1 MAKREFIEVNQLEK
15 ITLEDSLNY
24 MEWHRDSEVDC
35 AIVAPRLTEQDV
47 VKPYLDKLKEK
58 IFTNT
63 ERFSLSRESH
73 GIGKVEW
80 SKYLIPDYKVVELID
95 NLLSEQGDT
104 E

>member
-35 AIVAPRLTEQDV
+35 AIVAPRLTEQDII
-47 VKPYLDKLKEK
+47 KPYLTKLKAK
-58 IFTNT
+58 MFD
-63 ERFSLSRESH
+63 LP
-73 GIGKVEW
+73 KVEGKTYW
-80 SKYLIPDYKVVELID
+80 DAVDDIGDMID